1 MAKPLDSKT
10 KNAALELRIA
20 GYSLLEIATKLRI
33 SKSTSSLW
41 LKNVELNSQAKARI
55 EKIRELARTKAA
67 KTIKDRIR
75 NRRKIF
81 DISANNILSE
91 LKISKNPSL
100 SKVLCSLLYWG
111 EGSKTGYRVAFINS
125 DPAMIATF
133 IKLLRLSFT
142 LDESKFRALVH
153 IHEYHN
159 EAQIKNYWSNITGIP
174 LSQFTKSY
182 LKPHTKKVIR
192 QDYKGALRIAYADTK
207 IVDELKAVYN
217 GLAKSLGMW

>member
-1 MAKPLDSKT
+1 MAKPIDSET
-10 KNAALELRIA
+10 KNVAIKLRIA

-55 EKIRELARTKAA
+55 EKIRKFARTKAA
-67 KTIKDRIR
+67 KTINERII

-81 DISANNILSE
+81 DISANKILSG
-91 LKISKNPSL
+91 LKISKNPLL

-111 EGSKTGYRVAFINS
+111 EGSKTGYRVALIDS
-125 DPAMIATF
+125 DPTLIATF
-133 IKLLRLSFT
+133 IKLLRISFA

-159 EAQIKNYWSNITGIP
+159 EAEIKNYWSNITGIP
-174 LSQFTKSY
+174 LAQFTKSY

-217 GLAKSLGMW
+217 GLAKSLGM

>member
-1 MAKPLDSKT
+1 MAKPLDSNIKT
-10 KNAALELRIA
+10 TALELRMA
-20 GYSLLEIATKLRI
+20 GHSLLEIATKLRI

-55 EKIRELARTKAA
+55 EKIRKFARIKAA
-67 KTIKDRIR
+67 KTINERIR

-81 DISANNILSE
+81 DISTNKILSE
-91 LKISKNPSL
+91 LKISESPSL
-100 SKVLCSLLYWG
+100 SKVLCSILYWG

-125 DPAMIATF
+125 DPTMVATF
-133 IKLLRLSFT
+133 IKLLRLSFS

-159 EAQIKNYWSNITGIP
+159 EAQIKNFWSNITGIP

-192 QDYKGALRIAYADTK
+192 QGYKGALRIAYADTK

-217 GLAKSLGMW
+217 GLAKSLGM